1 MVFGEIGAFCRFLSY
16 FVGFSTANFLGF
28 NIVIN
33 QNFRKDRTL
42 IKSDMLENNVCV
54 MFQQIMLSFRC
65 SSHSNIY
72 VFYVPFI
79 CSYGVI
85 SLSTERKNTIIVT
98 IMF

>member
-1 MVFGEIGAFCRFLSY
+1 M
-16 FVGFSTANFLGF
+16 NFLGL

-72 VFYVPFI
+72 VFYAP
-79 CSYGVI
+79 SYVHM
-85 SLSTERKNTIIVT
+85 V
-98 IMF
+98 